1 MNKVSSL
8 LNQLNIQS
16 VKKYRIDVLLTVV
29 FFLGGV
35 FFAQKPG
42 TDASVRQ
49 TKETIGKTAP
59 KPVVKK
65 EAPPPTET
73 TAALLP
79 TPYKKLDERNIFSS
93 SGGYEVT
100 KDLMRIPEN
109 PYTLIAILHG
119 SEKRIVIKEF
129 TGDLVSVKEGGALI
143 DGAIV
148 KKIGD
153 SVVTLEKGGQ
163 TRELKILD
171 YKELAV
177 RKPVLT
183 APPRSQPGGGGNAA
197 TTQRGR

>member
-16 VKKYRIDVLLTVV
+16 VKKYRIDVLLAVV

-42 TDASVRQ
+42 TDARVRQ
-49 TKETIGKTAP
+49 TKETVGKTAP

>member
-8 LNQLNIQS
+8 LNQPNIQS
-16 VKKYRIDVLLTVV
+16 VKIYRIDVLLAVV

-42 TDASVRQ
+42 TDASMRQ
-49 TKETIGKTAP
+49 TKETVGKPAP

-65 EAPPPTET
+65 EAPQPTET

>member
-16 VKKYRIDVLLTVV
+16 VKKYRIDVLLAVV

-49 TKETIGKTAP
+49 TKETVGKTAP

-65 EAPPPTET
+65 EAPPPIET